1 MNNKDVS
8 GVHLSP
14 RRAPKC
20 SLNGR
25 DGSLRPTV
33 DVKHSRLQLLERTV
47 ENTIAL
53 DTLDD
58 SRHIVPV
65 RFLMRISVSRRLQT
79 KDGSCSVCNPIWPM
93 LLVCVVMTLV
103 LINDMYTYGNMA
115 SRARAHAYTLVSLPD
130 NEVAVYP
137 PLRVEV
143 YYEALCPD
151 SRYFVMKQLSPAYE
165 KLHQILNIAFIPY
178 GKATTHE
185 KDGKYTFECQHGQL
199 ECKANL
205 VHACVTNVIKDEEKQ
220 LSVIHCMIDKNNQPM
235 KAGQKCVEKY
245 SENWENVESC
255 VLSEKGASIMKHMGD
270 MTNSLN
276 PPVSFIPTITID
288 GSQDDQK
295 HILQDLHKVL
305 CKRYRGPKQ
314 PSCK

>member
-1 MNNKDVS
+1 M
-8 GVHLSP
+8 
-14 RRAPKC
+14 
-20 SLNGR
+20 
-25 DGSLRPTV
+25 
-33 DVKHSRLQLLERTV
+33 
-47 ENTIAL
+47 I
-53 DTLDD
+53 
-58 SRHIVPV
+58 
-65 RFLMRISVSRRLQT
+65 RFMI
-79 KDGSCSVCNPIWPM
+79 
-93 LLVCVVMTLV
+93 LV
-103 LINDMYTYGNMA
+103 LVVVLIWKVWDYSDLPVAEPPPNFQMSERESEAGEQKAA
-115 SRARAHAYTLVSLPD
+115 SRQKEIEAGGKPQQILTLTSTQHEEL
-130 NEVAVYP
+130 EVAVYP

-178 GKATTHE
+178 GKATTQE

-255 VLSEKGASIMKHMGD
+255 VLSEKGTSIMKHMGD